1 MESFDSIGKIL
12 QQKREAKNISLDLVA
27 QKTKIN
33 INILRHLE
41 SDELDK
47 LPNKTYVK
55 GFVSNYART
64 IGWDQ
69 NEAKDILMQTYQ
81 HQAGETEE
89 PELQRTNLGSLQGE
103 NQVAEEN
110 DELKET
116 FISIIQSFFNKKI
129 FISVGV
135 ILVVMLIGKGIA
147 SFFSQLNYEHKQ
159 ISSET
164 PLKPQDENILEMKGN
179 KNFAEQNITS
189 DTQNDD
195 KEEKLADE
203 SPAMN
208 EVKDEAN
215 IANQDKPS
223 EEKTDVAVK
232 LEAETIVQ
240 KSEEEETEEEEVEK
254 EPVPQTRTA
263 DGKFPYK
270 NFYQAPLN
278 TFEIVK
284 DSPEAS
290 DPNLLPENIR
300 RAMVEGKQNVYLRA
314 VDGDT
319 WIAYQADDEP
329 IKKYIL
335 REGRSVL
342 IRGDVVKIF
351 MGNYNVAKVF
361 YNNQLINA
369 YTRTGVKSL
378 IFPQGAGK
386 DLKLPLFPTFQG
398 RSYTSAEYIEKMA
411 EKKEI

>member
-1 MESFDSIGKIL
+1 M
-12 QQKREAKNISLDLVA
+12 
-27 QKTKIN
+27 
-33 INILRHLE
+33 
-41 SDELDK
+41 
-47 LPNKTYVK
+47 
-55 GFVSNYART
+55 
-64 IGWDQ
+64 
-69 NEAKDILMQTYQ
+69 
-81 HQAGETEE
+81 
-89 PELQRTNLGSLQGE
+89 
-103 NQVAEEN
+103 
-110 DELKET
+110 
-116 FISIIQSFFNKKI
+116 
-129 FISVGV
+129 GV
-135 ILVVMLIGKGIA
+135 ILVVILIGKGIA

-164 PLKPQDENILEMKGN
+164 PLKSEDENILEMKGN
-179 KNFAEQNITS
+179 KDFAEQNLTS
-189 DTQNDD
+189 ETQENNE
-195 KEEKLADE
+195 EEKLVEEATENDE
-203 SPAMN
+203 VSLATQDKASEEETN
-208 EVKDEAN
+208 VVAKANVVTKAKDEN
-215 IANQDKPS
+215 KVQVNK
-223 EEKTDVAVK
+223 EE
-232 LEAETIVQ
+232 E
-240 KSEEEETEEEEVEK
+240 SEEEEEEEEEAEK
-254 EPVPQTRTA
+254 EPEAQTKTA

-290 DPNLLPENIR
+290 DPSLLPENIR
-300 RAMVEGKQNVYLRA
+300 LAMVQGKQNVYLRA

-319 WIAYQADDEP
+319 WIAYQADDQP

-335 REGRSVL
+335 RKGRSVL

-398 RSYTSAEYIEKMA
+398 KSYTSAEYIEKMA